1 MSVQNVPFDVPNI
14 NAVYRNP
21 LKSTCELIQRKR
33 LICPDRGLSNWCQTS
48 LVKIGINGFGRI
60 GRCFFRAAKRADLDI
75 VAANDVM
82 DVKTA
87 AHLLKY
93 DSVFGRLQS
102 PVRVGA
108 DGFTVDGKEVKILS
122 IRDPGEIPWEKFDV
136 DIVVES
142 TGLFTNR
149 DAAAKHLNGGAKKVL
164 ISAPAKNP
172 DITIV
177 PGVNLDKY
185 DPKKHIVISMASCT
199 TNCVTPV
206 VKVLHDSCTIK
217 HGFMTTVHAYTND
230 QKVLDLPHSDL
241 RRARAAAVSIIPT
254 STGAA
259 VATTDVL
266 PELKGKLHGVALRVP
281 VPDGSIVDFVA
292 EVERDVTV
300 DYVNKAFQ
308 KAASGP
314 MQGVLEYSEE
324 PLVSVDIIGN
334 PHSAVF
340 DSLSTMVLDNRL
352 VKVFAW
358 YDNEWGYSNRLVDT
372 VSTMSKYL

>member
-1 MSVQNVPFDVPNI
+1 M
-14 NAVYRNP
+14 A
-21 LKSTCELIQRKR
+21 
-33 LICPDRGLSNWCQTS
+33 
-48 LVKIGINGFGRI
+48 KIGINGFGRI
-60 GRCFFRAAKRADLDI
+60 GRCFFRAALDADLEV

-93 DSVFGRLQS
+93 DSVFGKLQRTVNVES
-102 PVRVGA
+102 
-108 DGFTVDGKEVKILS
+108 DGFRVDGKEVKILS
-122 IRDPGEIPWEKFDV
+122 VKDPGEIPWSKYGV
-136 DIVVES
+136 DIVIES

-149 DAAAKHLNGGAKKVL
+149 EMAATHMKGGAKKVI

-185 DPKKHIVISMASCT
+185 DPMKHDVVSVASCT

-206 VKVLHDSCTIK
+206 VKVLNDTCSIK
-217 HGFMTTVHAYTND
+217 HGFMTTTHAYTGD
-230 QKVLDLPHSDL
+230 QRIQDLPHSDL
-241 RRARAAAVSIIPT
+241 RRARAAALSIIPT

-259 VATTDVL
+259 LAIIEVI
-266 PELKGKLHGVALRVP
+266 PELKGKVHGVALRVP

-292 EVERDVTV
+292 EVGRDVTV
-300 DYVNKAFQ
+300 DYVNKAFYS
-308 KAASGP
+308 AANGP
-314 MQGVLEYSEE
+314 MKGILEYSEE
-324 PLVSVDIIGN
+324 PLVSADIIGN

-340 DSLSTMVLDNRL
+340 DSLLTMVLDNRL

-358 YDNEWGYSNRLVDT
+358 YDNEWGYSNRLVDMAK
-372 VSTMSKYL
+372 TMSKYM